1 VTDGVSVE
9 RRDSVAT
16 VALDRPDRLNA
27 MDDALLRGLPDVLR
41 RTAADR
47 SVRAIVLTGRGR
59 AFSAGG
65 DLFDLGPRLGG
76 AGVEGA
82 RQHMLAYHELVRT
95 IQSVDVPVL
104 SAVNGSCAGA
114 GISIAAASDLVL
126 AERSVRFTPGF
137 TKAGMVP
144 DLGALYFWT
153 EALGP
158 RRAKELAML
167 GHPMTADEA
176 SAAGLVNHVVDD
188 GTVLE
193 EAARLATE
201 VASGPAASYAMIK
214 SIINAVGAGDRD
226 RSLQLE
232 AFAQAAAFQT
242 GEVDEGVAAFGE
254 KRPPVFPD
262 RR

>member
-1 VTDGVSVE
+1 MSDALSVE
-9 RRDSVAT
+9 RQDAVAT
-16 VALDRPDRLNA
+16 VFLDRPERLNA
-27 MDDALLRGLPDVLR
+27 MDDALLRGLPAVLR
-41 RTAADR
+41 ETAADR

-65 DLFDLGPRLGG
+65 DLFDLGRRLGA

-82 RQHMLAYHELVRT
+82 RQHMLAYQEVVRA
-95 IQSVDVPVL
+95 IQSVDVPVVA
-104 SAVNGSCAGA
+104 AVNGSCAGA
-114 GISIAAASDLVL
+114 GISIAAASDIVL

-167 GHPMTADEA
+167 GRPMTAEI
-176 SAAGLVNHVVDD
+176 AAAVGLVNHVVED
-188 GTVLE
+188 GEAMT
-193 EAARLATE
+193 EAARLAGE
-201 VASGPAASYAMIK
+201 LAAGPAASFAMIK
-214 SIINAVGAGDRD
+214 SVINAVTAGDRD

-242 GEVDEGVAAFGE
+242 GEVDAGVAAFSE
-254 KRPPVFPD
+254 KRSPVFPG
-262 RR
+262 RQ